1 MVQGDA
7 VAMEPA
13 ARIEELIA
21 PSLEHAGFRVVRV
34 RLVGTGQC
42 TLQIM
47 AEPFDGGPM
56 TVESCAELSRL
67 VSAILDV
74 EDPISGRYML
84 EVSSPGIDRPL
95 VRPEDFD
102 RFSGHEVKLETRQ
115 LKEGRRR
122 YRGRL
127 LGLVGEHVRIAAESE
142 AGEEVFEIALDEVAS
157 AKLVL
162 TDDLIRASL
171 TQGKT
176 DGNGNSA

>member
-1 MVQGDA
+1 
-7 VAMEPA
+7 MEPT

-34 RLVGTGQC
+34 KLAGGSPR

-47 AEPFDGGPM
+47 AEPIEGGTM
-56 TVESCAELSRL
+56 TVDHCAELSRL
-67 VSAILDV
+67 ISTILDV
-74 EDPISGRYML
+74 EDPIAGSYML

-102 RFSGHEVKLETRQ
+102 RFSGFEAKIETRSA
-115 LKEGRRR
+115 KEGRRR

-127 LGLVGEHVRIAAESE
+127 LGLTDGIVRVEAQSE
-142 AGEEVFEIALDEVAS
+142 AGEEVFDIEFDEIAS

-162 TDDLIRASL
+162 TDDLIEAALKEGRAER
-171 TQGKT
+171 
-176 DGNGNSA
+176 N

>member
-1 MVQGDA
+1 
-7 VAMEPA
+7 MEPA

-34 RLVGTGQC
+34 KLVGTGRR

-56 TVESCAELSRL
+56 TVEGCAELSRL

-74 EDPISGRYML
+74 EDPISGTYML

-115 LKEGRRR
+115 LIEGRRR

-127 LGLVGEHVRIAAESE
+127 LGLVGARVRIAAESE
-142 AGEEVFEIALDEVAS
+142 AGEEVFEISLDEVAS

-171 TQGKT
+171 TQGRT
-176 DGNGNSA
+176 DGNGNGA

>member
-1 MVQGDA
+1 
-7 VAMEPA
+7 MEPA

-34 RLVGTGQC
+34 KLVGSGRR

-47 AEPFDGGPM
+47 AEPFVGGPM
-56 TVESCAELSRL
+56 TIDNCAELSRL

-74 EDPISGRYML
+74 EDPIAGTYLL

-95 VRPEDFD
+95 VRPEDFE
-102 RFSGHEVKLETRQ
+102 RSSGREIKLETRH
-115 LKEGRRR
+115 LKDGRRR

-127 LGLVGEHVRIAAESE
+127 LGLAEDCVRIAAETE
-142 AGEEVFEIALDEVAS
+142 AGEEVFEISFEDVAS

-162 TDDLIRASL
+162 TDDLIRARL
-171 TQGKT
+171 NQGKA
-176 DGNGNSA
+176 DGNGNSE

>member
-1 MVQGDA
+1 
-7 VAMEPA
+7 MEPA

-34 RLVGTGQC
+34 KLVGSGRR

-47 AEPFDGGPM
+47 AEPCDGGPM

-74 EDPISGRYML
+74 EDPISGTYML

-95 VRPEDFD
+95 VRPEDFE

-115 LKEGRRR
+115 LKDGRRR

-127 LGLVGEHVRIAAESE
+127 LGLAGGCIRIAAESE
-142 AGEEVFEIALDEVAS
+142 AGEEVYEISLDEVAS

-162 TDDLIRASL
+162 TDDLIRESL
-171 TQGKT
+171 SQGKT
-176 DGNGNSA
+176 DENGISA

>member
-1 MVQGDA
+1 M
-7 VAMEPA
+7 
-13 ARIEELIA
+13 
-21 PSLEHAGFRVVRV
+21 
-34 RLVGTGQC
+34 
-42 TLQIM
+42 
-47 AEPFDGGPM
+47 
-56 TVESCAELSRL
+56 

-74 EDPISGRYML
+74 EDPVSGRYML

-127 LGLVGEHVRIAAESE
+127 LGLVGEHVQIAAESE